1 MRAALAAGQVQIGT
15 WINLARNPAIL
26 VLLKSADVPS
36 TEAPLLAKLQYV
48 DRFFPNFEDCRF
60 RRRFVNLRG
69 IFP

>member
-1 MRAALAAGQVQIGT
+1 MRAEE
-15 WINLARNPAIL
+15 L